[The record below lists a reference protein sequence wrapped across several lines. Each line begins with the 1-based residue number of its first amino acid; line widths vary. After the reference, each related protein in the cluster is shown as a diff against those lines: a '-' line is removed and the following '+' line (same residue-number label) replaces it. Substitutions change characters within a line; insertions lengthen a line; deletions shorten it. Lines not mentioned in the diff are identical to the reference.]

1 MARTTIVFRDYDND
15 KKQISIPR
23 DEVLVVGDYAAALTA
38 HTALVDAINA
48 VTLGTIAESSFT
60 PRSIFAQALPPSP
73 VAQTNVQ
80 WLVTLQDDID
90 GHRETLSLPTAD
102 IVTAGL
108 RLPNSSLHDPAHADW
123 VAFKA
128 AIEAVMISNV
138 GNSMTVIGIEFKE

>member
-23 DEVLVVGDYAAALTA
+23 DEVLIVGDYAAAYTA

-60 PRSIFAQALPPSP
+60 PRTIEAAALPASP

-80 WLVTLQDDID
+80 WLLTFQDDID

-102 IVTAGL
+102 IVTAAL
-108 RLPNSSLHDPAHADW
+108 RLPNSSLWDNTHASW
-123 VAFKA
+123 TALKA
-128 AIEAVMISNV
+128 AIEAVMVSNV
-138 GNSMTVIGIEFKE
+138 GNSMTLIQVEFKE